1 MESQFAAQAN
11 ITFVSAWTSIR
22 TQDIATNNYLQAPSD
37 GRLDSINY
45 TYAWSDPTDD
55 MISMAHE
62 LTLRAA
68 IATTNALITTSSL
81 DIQLDTIP
89 NLLTQGQPEILS
101 PNLTLVNRTV
111 DQEVDVAMTFEETV
125 YEAHPQW
132 LIGAFMVI
140 VMSCLSIIPTYWGW
154 WRLGRPVSMSP
165 LEIAKA
171 FDAPLMQQADPNGTV
186 NDHLRSIGGIRVRYG
201 YHATVAEQPE
211 SDITER
217 PSYPPRIGSTG
228 SNHIVDQGSRDDVG
242 PTRPHRP
249 SIANE
254 ITSSTHTVGPA
265 RLCDDIELRMLQS
278 EASQTPGAH
287 SDDETTRRSAACYD
301 FPKSSSRTQR
311 DSSSDQVLET
321 GLTSSRIHTR
331 IEMRLRLAEE

>member
-111 DQEVDVAMTFEETV
+111 DQEVDVAMTFEEIRSSPTM
-125 YEAHPQW
+125 AHRGIHGDRYVLPVNHTN
-132 LIGAFMVI
+132 L
-140 VMSCLSIIPTYWGW
+140 
-154 WRLGRPVSMSP
+154 LG
-165 LEIAKA
+165 L
-171 FDAPLMQQADPNGTV
+171 
-186 NDHLRSIGGIRVRYG
+186 
-201 YHATVAEQPE
+201 VA
-211 SDITER
+211 
-217 PSYPPRIGSTG
+217 
-228 SNHIVDQGSRDDVG
+228 
-242 PTRPHRP
+242 
-249 SIANE
+249 AW
-254 ITSSTHTVGPA
+254 
-265 RLCDDIELRMLQS
+265 
-278 EASQTPGAH
+278 
-287 SDDETTRRSAACYD
+287 
-301 FPKSSSRTQR
+301 SSS
-311 DSSSDQVLET
+311 
-321 GLTSSRIHTR
+321 
-331 IEMRLRLAEE
+331 